1 MEVEV
6 ERDKITLTK
15 TTPPEKETSKTI
27 SEKSM
32 SSMKTSWHNSP
43 SSSTNF
49 RRIHMVDYVVDITQE
64 QYNSYYMTLMNY
76 YFKDSKINVEIYLDY
91 FKKDKLG
98 IDENKILFSINEKDI
113 EVFERYLKYHKLKF
127 VRLENYNDSSF
138 VKDEPDC
145 KSQLENTFSLIS
157 KCSFLNRLF
166 IN

>member
-1 MEVEV
+1 
-6 ERDKITLTK
+6 
-15 TTPPEKETSKTI
+15 
-27 SEKSM
+27 
-32 SSMKTSWHNSP
+32 
-43 SSSTNF
+43 
-49 RRIHMVDYVVDITQE
+49 MVDYVVDITQE

-145 KSQLENTFSLIS
+145 KSQLENTFSLIL